1 MDKPEPQRMKID
13 DFLDK
18 HCSETCDKAGLTDCA
33 VDFESCAKSRQLK
46 IILEWDERNM
56 SETPICD
63 KHKYETDLGAE
74 VVPLEIAQKLER
86 MLKNAEI
93 AAETYRL
100 EAQKAKS
107 EQSAEMLKS
116 ERAANVM
123 LTEELDM
130 FLAEQQAMGEI
141 IESKDRQLAEAR
153 AEIEKQD
160 TLLEKCL
167 CLLKQQKEKE
177 EL

>member
-1 MDKPEPQRMKID
+1 
-13 DFLDK
+13 
-18 HCSETCDKAGLTDCA
+18 
-33 VDFESCAKSRQLK
+33 
-46 IILEWDERNM
+46 M
-56 SETPICD
+56 SETPIYD

-116 ERAANVM
+116 ERAANAI

-153 AEIEKQD
+153 ADADHWKSECNALQRMVHEARAEIARKDKVIEQMREALKTVVSSARPSGPLWHGSVEIEKAVAAI
-160 TLLEKCL
+160 EAVERMK
-167 CLLKQQKEKE
+167 K
-177 EL
+177 